1 MDLSNYP
8 KVTAMR
14 IGELGQATGVD
25 IETIRYYEKSG
36 LLPDPA
42 RAPNGYR
49 AYGPAHLERL
59 AFIRHCRALDI
70 SLADVK
76 RLLEFVANPESDC
89 GDINHLIDEQLA
101 RVRARLNS
109 MRVLERQLVA
119 LRGQCDANHVAGECG
134 ILHELVAA
142 AHGEACACH
151 PNAQSGSLKVKAV
164 GSVVPHTQK
173 RST

>member
-1 MDLSNYP
+1 
-8 KVTAMR
+8 MR

-36 LLPDPA
+36 LLPEPA

-76 RLLEFVANPESDC
+76 RLLEFVAHPESDC
-89 GDINHLIDEQLA
+89 GDINQLIDEQLA

-109 MRVLERQLVA
+109 MRVLEQQLDA
-119 LRGQCDANHVAGECG
+119 LRSQCDSNQVAGECG

-151 PNAQSGSLKVKAV
+151 QTAV
-164 GSVVPHTQK
+164 SDQLTAVASQIPLPRKSKT
-173 RST
+173 